1 MKKNIKIS
9 FRLAAVLLMAL
20 FIGACGSKQT
30 SEESTNQNKSERQQE
45 DENTVELS
53 QEQAQTVGILLG
65 SPQKRSLSGVLKVN
79 GYIDVPPQNLVS
91 ITTQMGGIVRSTPL
105 LQGSQ
110 VRKGQVIAV
119 LENQDYVQLQ
129 RDYLE
134 GTSQLELAD
143 AEFKRQQALAQQ
155 NVNSQ
160 KILQQSKANYQSRL
174 AQVNALK
181 ERLELININPN
192 TLTATNIRSQV
203 NIYSPITGY
212 VTKVNVNTGKFVNP
226 NDVMFEIVNASN
238 LHVELNVFEKD
249 ASKIR
254 QGQKVNFT
262 LTNDTTKRTATVQL
276 VGREIN
282 PDKTITVHSVANG
295 ASADFIPGTYV
306 KAYIETGGTEVLSLP
321 EDAVVD
327 FEGNPYIFIST
338 DSSGASSASIH
349 RFRIIPVK
357 AGIADAGFV
366 EIILPDSLNVQGKV
380 VLKGAYDLLS
390 KLKNSEEEE

>member
-1 MKKNIKIS
+1 
-9 FRLAAVLLMAL
+9 
-20 FIGACGSKQT
+20 
-30 SEESTNQNKSERQQE
+30 
-45 DENTVELS
+45 
-53 QEQAQTVGILLG
+53 
-65 SPQKRSLSGVLKVN
+65 
-79 GYIDVPPQNLVS
+79 
-91 ITTQMGGIVRSTPL
+91 
-105 LQGSQ
+105 
-110 VRKGQVIAV
+110 
-119 LENQDYVQLQ
+119 
-129 RDYLE
+129 
-134 GTSQLELAD
+134 
-143 AEFKRQQALAQQ
+143 
-155 NVNSQ
+155 
-160 KILQQSKANYQSRL
+160 
-174 AQVNALK
+174 
-181 ERLELININPN
+181 
-192 TLTATNIRSQV
+192 
-203 NIYSPITGY
+203 
-212 VTKVNVNTGKFVNP
+212 
-226 NDVMFEIVNASN
+226 MFEIVNASN

-349 RFRIIPVK
+349 RFRIISVK